1 MRMRFKSA
9 LGVILLLIIGL
20 FGIGIGYLFYD
31 EEPVNADIV
40 VDGDITINYLSGKD
54 FKLNGNGEVEFSV
67 TNNDN
72 SQKFYYIQLTDVYAK
87 DVSYELKSSDNLE
100 ITNQLK
106 SDIISNQV
114 SINGNETQNYT
125 IKFKTDNKKEYS
137 GSIIVGVKN
146 NEENTFMEVLLKNN
160 EIKESAVT
168 KFGDIATLDEGLI
181 KSTDDLGTAYYF
193 RGNVL
198 NNYVSFADKVWRV
211 VKINGDGS
219 VKLILDGVIDNQSK
233 YYEDTTDYLDTP
245 QASVLDL
252 WYKNNLQK
260 YGDFIAYYK
269 FCNDKV
275 LEKDNTTFTAYYRI
289 VTNKIPN
296 YTCLGTLSNA
306 KVGLLTADEVMY
318 AGAGFTD
325 NTSYFLYN
333 SNVQKG
339 YFTMTSA
346 SFNNG
351 VYSPFSVT
359 GSGALSASDTGVQVK
374 DIRPVLNIIRNAKV
388 MGSGTQEDPYTIIT
402 EN

>member
-168 KFGDIATLDEGLI
+168 KLGDIATLDEGLI

-219 VKLILDGVIDNQSK
+219 VKLILDGVIDNCQCEE
-233 YYEDTTDYLDTP
+233 YE
-245 QASVLDL
+245 
-252 WYKNNLQK
+252 YK
-260 YGDFIAYYK
+260 
-269 FCNDKV
+269 
-275 LEKDNTTFTAYYRI
+275 
-289 VTNKIPN
+289 
-296 YTCLGTLSNA
+296 
-306 KVGLLTADEVMY
+306 
-318 AGAGFTD
+318 
-325 NTSYFLYN
+325 
-333 SNVQKG
+333 
-339 YFTMTSA
+339 
-346 SFNNG
+346 
-351 VYSPFSVT
+351 
-359 GSGALSASDTGVQVK
+359 
-374 DIRPVLNIIRNAKV
+374 
-388 MGSGTQEDPYTIIT
+388 
-402 EN
+402 